1 MNYAKRLAHGVQVN
15 KSRETMATNDLEE
28 ITLHVTPE
36 AARMF
41 RELTREEQLRLETM
55 VSLQLLGK
63 LQPRRPLDDVI
74 DDMSRTAQ
82 ERGLTP
88 ELLKEILSDDA

>member
-1 MNYAKRLAHGVQVN
+1 
-15 KSRETMATNDLEE
+15 MAANDLEE

-41 RELTREEQLRLETM
+41 RDLTREEQLRLETM

-74 DDMSRTAQ
+74 ADMSRNAQ

-88 ELLKEILSDDA
+88 ELLEDILRDDD

>member
-1 MNYAKRLAHGVQVN
+1 
-15 KSRETMATNDLEE
+15 MAANDLEE

-36 AARMF
+36 AARLF
-41 RELTREEQLRLETM
+41 RDLTREEQLRLETM

-74 DDMSRTAQ
+74 ADMSRIAQ

-88 ELLKEILSDDA
+88 EVLEDMLRDDD

>member
-1 MNYAKRLAHGVQVN
+1 
-15 KSRETMATNDLEE
+15 MAANGLEE

-36 AARMF
+36 AARLF
-41 RELTREEQLRLETM
+41 RDLPREEQLRLETM

-63 LQPRRPLDDVI
+63 LQPRRPLGDVI
-74 DDMSRTAQ
+74 ADMSRMAQ

-88 ELLKEILSDDA
+88 EMLEEILRDNG